1 MLHEEIVVAKEELEQ
16 GLGAAVDTFCYLY
29 GAEYGLNPR
38 SDALLMQSGFRY
50 LFSNFRLQ
58 KLQ

>member
-1 MLHEEIVVAKEELEQ
+1 VVAKEELEQ

-38 SDALLMQSGFRY
+38 ADALLMSSGFRY